1 MKTWLQE
8 HSAETQHQV
17 LNYVKTWDVNY
28 IRSPVN
34 RNYFSVSN
42 SGAMA
47 IASFSGK
54 PTLSIFYPDTEKSPI
69 VLSEDKSFFSAI
81 FLSISGKEYLAA
93 TTNTDNS
100 IHLWDLETN
109 TSKVVYKMDF
119 NGRKDMTLCV
129 VDENTVAYTEWSS
142 SEGMHKIHILN
153 TSTEN
158 WTLGNVILDKGSK
171 LVRDI
176 CYINTSDGT
185 SCLVLC
191 RYDDESVQ
199 AVQFIG
205 GRTKWKVGK
214 DEMGK
219 KFDPY
224 SICPDQT
231 DTAIYVSD
239 LGKHMLHILSADDG
253 SVDTSVS
260 LVKWGIVPPTCVRT
274 HDSDVYIAHHDE
286 KQRKLQIC
294 KFTKST

>member
-8 HSAETQHQV
+8 QSTEGQEQV

-28 IRSPVN
+28 ITNPVN
-34 RNYFSVSN
+34 RNYFSVSKT
-42 SGAMA
+42 GAIA

-54 PTLSIFYPDTEKSPI
+54 PTLSIFYPDTEKSPV
-69 VLSEDKSFFSAI
+69 VLSKDKSFFFAI

-93 TTNTDNS
+93 TSNTDNS

-119 NGRKDMTLCV
+119 NGKKDMTLCV
-129 VDENTVAYTEWSS
+129 VDENTVAYAEWSS
-142 SEGMHKIHILN
+142 KGMHRIHILN
-153 TSTEN
+153 TNTEQ
-158 WTLGNVILDKGSK
+158 WTLGNIILDKGSK
-171 LVRDI
+171 FVRDI

-191 RYDDESVQ
+191 RYDDKSVQ

-205 GRTKWKVGK
+205 GRTKWKIGK
-214 DEMGK
+214 GEMGK

-239 LGKHMLHILSADDG
+239 FGKHMLHILSVEDG
-253 SVDTSVS
+253 SVVASVS
-260 LVKWGIVPPTCVRT
+260 LVQWGIKPPTCVRA
-274 HDSDVYIAHHDE
+274 HDNGV
-286 KQRKLQIC
+286 
-294 KFTKST
+294 